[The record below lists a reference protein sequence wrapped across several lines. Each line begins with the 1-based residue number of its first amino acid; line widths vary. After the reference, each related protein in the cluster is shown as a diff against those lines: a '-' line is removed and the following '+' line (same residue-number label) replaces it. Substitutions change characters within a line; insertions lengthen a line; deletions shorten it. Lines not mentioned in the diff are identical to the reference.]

1 MQPTPAVVLV
11 HLSSVLLLIWPTH
24 LPFCYCVTSYDIS
37 SMPKSTIPHGTKD
50 IPASCEMA
58 LRRSRP
64 TIQSHSNKS
73 RSIIFLINSFLF
85 EEYILRRSSGVQR
98 TLGIL

>member
-1 MQPTPAVVLV
+1 MFFVSVYLV
-11 HLSSVLLLIWPTH
+11 NRLPLSYEFSRRSIFFPH
-24 LPFCYCVTSYDIS
+24 FSVTSYDIS